1 MILANQ
7 QENNEK
13 KRKRDEVADEEMFGE
28 ADGVS
33 DFFFSGVFISHEG
46 FCSSIPHHSHDNH
59 HVLCPEVQMDKVESV
74 HGSDVMEEFFTPG
87 MDFFNWY

>member
-1 MILANQ
+1 MKRSGSVTKSQMKKCL
-7 QENNEK
+7 EK
-13 KRKRDEVADEEMFGE
+13 QMVCLI
-28 ADGVS
+28 
-33 DFFFSGVFISHEG
+33 FFFDVFISHEG

-74 HGSDVMEEFFTPG
+74 HGSDVTEEFFTPG

>member
-28 ADGVS
+28 DDGES
-33 DFFFSGVFISHEG
+33 DFFSGVFISYEG
-46 FCSSIPHHSHDNH
+46 FCSSIPHHSYDNH
-59 HVLCPEVQMDKVESV
+59 HVLCPEVQMDRVESV
-74 HGSDVMEEFFTPG
+74 HGSDVTEEFFTPG